1 MMSTAVLKSVGQA
14 THYYTDN
21 GNYYADDAKG
31 NSQWYGKGA
40 DKLGLAGDV
49 DIISSYW
56 AEDDSDRFSRNYA
69 TPLQESIGGM
79 QWYLKMQTQNT
90 DLFCAMQ
97 SVVHEIAMARP
108 RPYYKNITLEAGCN
122 K

>member
-49 DIISSYW
+49 DIEAARTLRRTTVIGN
-56 AEDDSDRFSRNYA
+56 EKPRCRN
-69 TPLQESIGGM
+69 T
-79 QWYLKMQTQNT
+79 
-90 DLFCAMQ
+90 
-97 SVVHEIAMARP
+97 VV
-108 RPYYKNITLEAGCN
+108 Y
-122 K
+122 

>member
-1 MMSTAVLKSVGQA
+1 MPKTVLQNLGLSDTNVSIV
-14 THYYTDN
+14 YYSSHQELRR
-21 GNYYADDAKG
+21 A
-31 NSQWYGKGA
+31 
-40 DKLGLAGDV
+40 LLAGDV

-97 SVVHEIAMARP
+97 SVVHEIAMAHP